1 MQQFLITW
9 TTWSEGPTSMPGEWV
24 VWSTVDTW
32 KHMKTNQLV
41 PKEFVASIWTSNS
54 EELVNNFM
62 ESHTDAVKLASVVA
76 AETGQMAIDLV
87 LAQFTDAVDITC
99 DEITSSTQLESIL
112 SIFRKKQ
119 LGR

>member
-1 MQQFLITW
+1 
-9 TTWSEGPTSMPGEWV
+9 MPGEWV